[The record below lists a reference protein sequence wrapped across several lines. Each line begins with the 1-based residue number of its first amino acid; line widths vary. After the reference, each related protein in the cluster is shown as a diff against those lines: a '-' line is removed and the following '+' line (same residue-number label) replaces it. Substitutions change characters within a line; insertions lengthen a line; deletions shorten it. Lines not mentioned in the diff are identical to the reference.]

1 MDATVPLLEGFF
13 MRFEQP
19 LYSKRPSA
27 AKRSKKAKKTL
38 EKLAQTNPIL
48 KKIINSQAVSMAYK
62 LTKKVKAE
70 PIKFTEPP
78 AYKLGMGKD
87 FYKTREWR
95 EVRYKVLVKYGKIC
109 QCCGETSGYIHVDH
123 IEPRSL
129 FPLKELDINNLQ
141 VLCEACNIGKT
152 NQDTTDWRQQ

>member
-1 MDATVPLLEGFF
+1 

-38 EKLAQTNPIL
+38 EKLAQSDPIL
-48 KKIINSQAVSMAYK
+48 KALIDKKAAKIGYAIA
-62 LTKKVKAE
+62 KKAKPKPVFQEA
-70 PIKFTEPP
+70 P
-78 AYKLGMGKD
+78 AYKPGMGKE

-95 EVRYKVLVKYGKIC
+95 EVRYKVLVKYGKVC

-123 IEPRSL
+123 IQPRSL